1 MVSMVAKS
9 AVDRGFE
16 YRACQIKNNKIGIY
30 CFPAKHAALMRK
42 SIDLLA
48 QNQDNVS
55 ECGNTTCLSVD
66 FCFSELA
73 LEKSN

>member
-1 MVSMVAKS
+1 MVSMVASS

-42 SIDLLA
+42 SIDWWPRNRIMCPSVA
-48 QNQDNVS
+48 TQHVYPWTFVS
-55 ECGNTTCLSVD
+55 VS
-66 FCFSELA
+66 
-73 LEKSN
+73 